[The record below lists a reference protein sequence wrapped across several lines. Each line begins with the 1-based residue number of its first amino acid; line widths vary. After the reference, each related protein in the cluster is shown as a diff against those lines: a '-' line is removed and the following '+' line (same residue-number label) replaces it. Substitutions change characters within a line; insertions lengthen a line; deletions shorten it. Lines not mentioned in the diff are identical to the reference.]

1 MASAVRVL
9 SGRVGA
15 AVRAAGQASG
25 RAYRRIMTSG
35 RWLVLLGWIA
45 IAIAVPLLIDDRPP
59 PTDFGN
65 LVTAEN
71 PVLQDEL
78 RVLDQFDVPVI
89 SGTTVVLHQPDGLG
103 VLARADS
110 YLYAAS
116 TTQEALRVND
126 PGPDQIVAAIPLPTG
141 RADTTVTYLF
151 ASDQTSPRGMY
162 NLAHEYA
169 RHFDNVPEHQTYV
182 TGFIPSQIAQSN
194 YLSRHLPTFELASAA
209 LIFIVVALVFRSL
222 LAPVVVLVIAGIGY
236 VVYRPLLGLGAA
248 AFGFDVPSQLEPVLL
263 ALLLGVVTDYCV
275 LFLEEFREAL
285 DDGLAPRPA
294 AMVAMSHQ
302 SPIIAIAG
310 LTVAGG
316 TLALLA
322 APFVLFRGLGPALAL
337 TVVVGVIVSLTL
349 TPAIMA
355 ILGWRLFA
363 PLPIAR
369 WRAVGHRPPSTSN
382 GLLERQVTSLTTRR
396 HAVVAVVVLLGIF
409 GLLSIPLAGARLDLS
424 FTSSLPADDE
434 VAQGAALLERTALR
448 GATAPTEV
456 LVEQDNIQNRRE
468 ELATLQALIATM
480 PGVNHV
486 VGPVDNP
493 LQGPRG
499 VVLSRN
505 GRAARYIVVLDSDP
519 LADQAIRHADNLQER
534 LSALAT
540 QAGLTPSY
548 VTVTGQTM
556 IAGEV
561 ARQTRESLAIV
572 LIAALIIELA
582 ILMLYL
588 RSVITPIVLL
598 AVGAL
603 SVTASLGLTVLVFQG
618 LLGQQGLTFYAPFA
632 SAVLLIALGSD
643 YNVFSVGSIWR
654 AMRHRDVVGAVRFA
668 VPRASRAITVAGVI
682 LAGTFA
688 LVAVIPLA
696 TFWQIAFT
704 MSVGLLI
711 DTFVVRPLLTPAL
724 LTLLGRWATWPRP
737 PAPWEAPD
745 PDDSSLSLSGQ
756 TSPHQQ

>member
-1 MASAVRVL
+1 M
-9 SGRVGA
+9 
-15 AVRAAGQASG
+15 
-25 RAYRRIMTSG
+25 MTAG
-35 RWLVLLGWIA
+35 RWLVVLGWIA
-45 IAIAVPLLIDDRPP
+45 IAVLVPRLIDDRPP
-59 PTDFGN
+59 ATDFGN
-65 LVTAEN
+65 LVTADN
-71 PVLQDEL
+71 PVVQDEL
-78 RVLDQFDVPVI
+78 RVLSQFDVPVI
-89 SGTTVVLHQPDGLG
+89 SGTTVVLHQPGGLG

-110 YLYAAS
+110 YLFAAS
-116 TTQEALRVND
+116 TTQEALGVTD

-141 RADTTVTYLF
+141 RSDTTVTYLF
-151 ASDQTSPRGMY
+151 ASEETSPRGMY

-169 RHFDNVPEHQTYV
+169 RHFNNVPEHQTYV

-194 YLSRHLPTFELASAA
+194 YLSRHLPTFELASVV
-209 LIFIVVALVFRSL
+209 LIFVVVALTFRSL
-222 LAPVVVLVIAGIGY
+222 LAPIVVLVIAGIGY
-236 VVYRPLLGLGAA
+236 SVYRPLLGLGAA
-248 AFGFDVPSQLEPVLL
+248 ALGFDVPSQLEPVLL

-275 LFLEEFREAL
+275 LFLEEFRDAL
-285 DDGLAPRPA
+285 DDGLATRPA
-294 AMVAMSHQ
+294 AMAAMAHQ
-302 SPIIAIAG
+302 SPIIATAG

-322 APFVLFRGLGPALAL
+322 APFILFRGLGPALAL
-337 TVVVGVIVSLTL
+337 TVVVGVVVSLTL

-369 WRAVGHRPPSTSN
+369 WRTVGHRHPDTSG
-382 GLLERQVTSLTTRR
+382 GLLERQVASLTTPRR
-396 HAVVAVVVLLGIF
+396 AVVAVVVLLGVF
-409 GLLSIPLAGARLDLS
+409 GLLSLPLAAARLDLS

-434 VAQGAALLERTALR
+434 VAQGAALLQRTELR
-448 GATAPTEV
+448 GATAPTEI
-456 LVEQDNIQNRRE
+456 LVEQDNILEHRDQ
-468 ELATLQALIATM
+468 LTTLQALISRM

-505 GRAARYIVVLDSDP
+505 GRAARFIVVLDSDP
-519 LADQAIRHADNLQER
+519 LADQAIRHADGLQER
-534 LSALAT
+534 LPALAA

-548 VTVTGQTM
+548 LAVTGQTL

-561 ARQTRESLAIV
+561 ARLTRESLGIV
-572 LIAALIIELA
+572 LIAALAVELL
-582 ILMLYL
+582 ILSLYL
-588 RSVITPIVLL
+588 KSMITPVVLL
-598 AVGAL
+598 ATGAL

-654 AMRHRDVVGAVRFA
+654 AMRHRDIVSAVRFA
-668 VPRASRAITVAGVI
+668 VPRAARAITVAGVI

-688 LVAVIPLA
+688 LVAVIPLS

-704 MSVGLLI
+704 MAVGLLI

-737 PAPWEAPD
+737 PAPWEAPAG
-745 PDDSSLSLSGQ
+745 PDG
-756 TSPHQQ
+756 TE